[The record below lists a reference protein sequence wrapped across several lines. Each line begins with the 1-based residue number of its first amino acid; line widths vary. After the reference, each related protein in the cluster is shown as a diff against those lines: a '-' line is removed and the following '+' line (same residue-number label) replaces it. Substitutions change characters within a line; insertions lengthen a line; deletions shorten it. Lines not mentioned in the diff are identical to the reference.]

1 MRLLLPAVSMQ
12 ELRYPAGLVW
22 WEEHITPAFARGMR
36 WQPSL
41 KRTPHH

>member
-1 MRLLLPAVSMQ
+1 MQ

-36 WQPSL
+36 LAAVAQADPV
-41 KRTPHH
+41 PAGG